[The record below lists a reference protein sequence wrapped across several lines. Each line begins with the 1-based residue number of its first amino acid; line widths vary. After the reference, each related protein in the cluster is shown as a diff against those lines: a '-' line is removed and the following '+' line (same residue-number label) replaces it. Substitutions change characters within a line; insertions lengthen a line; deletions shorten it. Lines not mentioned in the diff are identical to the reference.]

1 MDFGPKDHT
10 FAICAYKESPFLREC
25 IESLKHQTIPTDI
38 IMATATEND
47 YIRNLAQEYQIPLYV
62 NYGPCG
68 IADDWNFAYHH
79 SRTRLVTL
87 AHQDDRYHPQYVE
100 KMLSDLKQA
109 RHPLIYFTDYIELRN
124 GKNVSSNR
132 LLKIKRLM
140 LFPLRLKGLHGSRF
154 VRRRILS
161 LGNPISCP
169 SVTYIKEHLPA
180 TVFIPGFRSNIDWQA
195 WELLSRLKGEFVYQK
210 LPLTWHRIHIESE
223 TSVSINNGNLRAKED
238 YEMFLKFW
246 PKWMARFLMKF
257 YIKGEE
263 SNTMEEIKEKENE

>member
-1 MDFGPKDHT
+1 MEFGPKDHT

-25 IESLKHQTIPTDI
+25 IESLKNQTMPTNI

-62 NYGPCG
+62 NHGPCG

-79 SRTRLVTL
+79 SRTCLVTL

-109 RHPLIYFTDYIELRN
+109 KHPLIYFTDYNELRN
-124 GKNVSSNR
+124 GENVSSNK

-140 LFPLRLKGLHGSRF
+140 LLPLRLKGLHGSRF

-169 SVTYIKEHLPA
+169 SVT
-180 TVFIPGFRSNIDWQA
+180 
-195 WELLSRLKGEFVYQK
+195 
-210 LPLTWHRIHIESE
+210 
-223 TSVSINNGNLRAKED
+223 VSSI
-238 YEMFLKFW
+238 
-246 PKWMARFLMKF
+246 LMLQ
-257 YIKGEE
+257 
-263 SNTMEEIKEKENE
+263 